1 MEFRTNDVVGW
12 REDICHRLLRLDFEP
27 QDEVPFQG
35 SIKPILD
42 GDGVKVI
49 QWGYTAGR
57 LSRNSNLV
65 KDGTDSFAFLFPVK
79 ASAFIKHRGF
89 DVKVKA
95 GEALLMRNNEPG
107 SVDTVGVSQ
116 FLGVMVEPSV
126 LGGTNSKFDNVLGQ
140 RWRSSKN
147 LSLVRSYLN
156 WIRDNSNVLTA
167 ETSGIVAQ
175 QLAALLRLLA
185 DTVPSSSHPGDSH
198 LAGARFKL
206 AIHYIDQNFH
216 DADLTELDV
225 ATAQGVSVRY
235 LQKIFEQEGTT
246 FLACLTCKRMQS
258 ARLILQSSG
267 NGQALIDVALSS
279 GYNDLSNFYRMF
291 KRTYG
296 ETPSEM
302 RQQWIRGKCEPVNGI
317 AAT

>member
-1 MEFRTNDVVGW
+1 MEFQTNDVVGW

-27 QDEVPFQG
+27 QDEVAFQG

-65 KDGTDSFAFLFPVK
+65 KDGTDSFALLFPVK

-107 SVDTVGVSQ
+107 SVDTGGVSQ
-116 FLGVMVEPSV
+116 FLGVMVEPSL
-126 LGGTNSKFDNVLGQ
+126 LGSANGKLDNALGQ
-140 RWRSSKN
+140 LWRSSKN
-147 LSLVRSYLN
+147 LSLVKSYLN
-156 WIRDNSNVLTA
+156 WLKDNRNVITA
-167 ETSGIVAQ
+167 ETSGIIAE

-185 DTVPSSSHPGDSH
+185 DTVPINSYPDDSH
-198 LAGARFKL
+198 LTGARFKL
-206 AIHYIDQNFH
+206 AIHCIDQNFH

-235 LQKIFEQEGTT
+235 LQKIFEQEDTT
-246 FLACLTCKRMQS
+246 FLSCLTRKRMQS
-258 ARLILQSSG
+258 ARLILQSSSD
-267 NGQALIDVALSS
+267 GQALIDVALSS

-296 ETPSEM
+296 QTPSEM
-302 RQQWIRGKCEPVNGI
+302 RQQWIRSRCELANGI